1 MDVRVQENLL
11 TREVDQIL
19 LALYSMFTVL
29 PALLIHPPFL
39 SDQPILELIEAG
51 GYTQLGGI
59 DVRVPLDVVRNLQMY
74 VEQKALAVVPC

>member
-1 MDVRVQENLL
+1 MRVGLCGRSGSSYEL
-11 TREVDQIL
+11 DQIL
-19 LALYSMFTVL
+19 LGLYSMFTVL

-39 SDQPILELIEAG
+39 SDQPIAELIEAG

-74 VEQKALAVVPC
+74 VAPPRERSS